1 MWSIKKSVLL
11 NACSAAINFIPDEF
25 MCFLG
30 GNKKTKTIDEIIFM
44 PTENSEHSASVN
56 ELNIPFD
63 DTILGSLH
71 SHPFSSNK
79 PSKEDKRF
87 FRKYSV
93 NAILGYPY
101 SIETIGF
108 YNEKGEEIKITLLE
122 G

>member
-1 MWSIKKSVLL
+1 MWAIKKSVLL
-11 NACSAAINFIPDEF
+11 NACSAATNFTPDEF

-30 GNKKTKTIDEIIFM
+30 GDKKTKTINEIVFV

-79 PSKEDKRF
+79 PSKEDKKF
-87 FRKYSV
+87 FRKYFI

-101 SIETIGF
+101 TMETIGF
-108 YNEKGEEIKITLLE
+108 YNEKGEEIKIILLE